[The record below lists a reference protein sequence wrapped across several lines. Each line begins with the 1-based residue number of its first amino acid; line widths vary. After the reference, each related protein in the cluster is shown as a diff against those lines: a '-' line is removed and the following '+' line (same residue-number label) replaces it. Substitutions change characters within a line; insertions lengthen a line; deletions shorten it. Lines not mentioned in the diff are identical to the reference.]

1 MGLFLFSILQMVGL
15 DERQDVVN
23 MFFWLG
29 YGFFFFLIARIYLFF
44 ILKIFLKNLNFF
56 IFLFALN

>member
-1 MGLFLFSILQMVGL
+1 MVGL